1 MSTPVI
7 AVLVGSAR
15 TGSINQALAHAL
27 AKLAD
32 GRLTFDFVPLTDLP
46 MFDGDLE
53 NEPPVEVRAYKLRVE
68 AADGLLFVT
77 PEYNRSIPPLLKNA
91 IDWASRPRGQNSFKG
106 KPGAVI
112 GASPGAIGTI
122 AAQLHLRQC
131 VAVLEV
137 IMMTQPEAYTQ
148 LHPGAIDADHTL
160 TDERQRTFLSAWI
173 DAFVAWMGQLH
184 VPAHLPDT
192 EPRGQ

>member
-1 MSTPVI
+1 MTVPTL

-15 TGSINQALAHAL
+15 KGSLNQALAEAL

-32 GRLTFDFVPLTDLP
+32 GRLVFDFVPLTDLP
-46 MFDGDLE
+46 MFNGDME
-53 NEPPVEVRAYKLRVE
+53 NDPPAEVWAFKTRVE

-91 IDWASRPRGQNSFKG
+91 IDWASRPWGKNSFKG

-112 GASPGAIGTI
+112 GASPGAPGAI
-122 AAQLHLRQC
+122 AAQLHLKQC
-131 VAVLEV
+131 VAGLEV

-148 LHPGAIDADHTL
+148 LKPDAINGGHVI
-160 TDERQRTFLSAWI
+160 TDEGQRKFLEGYVTALTAW
-173 DAFVAWMGQLH
+173 VGRLS
-184 VPAHLPDT
+184 VPTLP
-192 EPRGQ
+192 EPVGES